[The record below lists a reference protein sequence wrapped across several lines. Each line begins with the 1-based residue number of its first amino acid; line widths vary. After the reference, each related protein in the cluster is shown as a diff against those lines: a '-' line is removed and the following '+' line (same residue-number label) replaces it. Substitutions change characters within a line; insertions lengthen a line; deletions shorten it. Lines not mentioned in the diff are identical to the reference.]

1 MKIQLAVLAALSIGC
16 VVAHVI
22 GNEIGEITPRPGAVS
37 MSLNTTSVNNIM
49 QTFVPIMAYFAL
61 NGKSFPLDIRESGWL
76 YSFTFNN
83 LTVVEATGFTEKVF
97 QYIEGTDKIHCRIGG
112 VNVSTIIDAD
122 LEALHLIPF
131 KASRVN
137 ITNMTLDFVIEST
150 SADGVHW
157 TLAEKSVVTLDN
169 VDIEMDSSILNE
181 LVHLSSS
188 IINHIIK
195 NDLLPMLEKQ
205 VDGIVAKLNA
215 MVANEQPYDFEVPVE
230 GLNLNLTMTTA
241 PRMKE
246 GSDLIEVFFDGLFDM
261 PKGAAQSFRQAYTG
275 DITNYPPRLAHSNS
289 EQFWIHEDTV
299 DSMLRVA
306 GATIFPL
313 HYSEKTITAEFLST
327 FREVHAHYGADATI
341 DFQLTLKD
349 EGAAKPITFDR
360 NHGVTFGGHNND
372 ITSVIDVIVSNGTVV
387 NETALTFEC
396 NLESYF
402 NFTLKNLIIYPRFD
416 EVSISNTKLTKDIV
430 GLSKEYRFNSLATQ
444 ILDQSKDIY
453 NQRFFHGWAL
463 ANWNPQ
469 LGMIGGILKNTT
481 MTPYITDE
489 WMFAGFEMQA
499 DLPNAVNPTLEFIQ

>member
-1 MKIQLAVLAALSIGC
+1 LKIQLAVLAALSIGC

-22 GNEIGEITPRPGAVS
+22 GDGIGEITPRPGAVS

-61 NGKSFPLDIRESGWL
+61 NGKSFPVDVKESGWL

-97 QYIEGTDKIHCRIGG
+97 EYIEGTDKIHCRIGG

-122 LEALHLIPF
+122 LEALHFIPF

-137 ITNMTLDFVIEST
+137 ISGLALDFVIEST

-157 TLAEKSVVTLDN
+157 ALAEKSVVTLDK
-169 VDIEMDSSILNE
+169 VEIEMESSVLNE

-195 NDLLPMLEKQ
+195 ADLLPMLEKQ
-205 VDGIVAKLNA
+205 VDTMVGKLNA
-215 MVANEQPYDFEVPVE
+215 MVANEQPYDFELPVE

-241 PRMKE
+241 PRTKE
-246 GSDLIEVFFDGLFDM
+246 GSDVIEIFFDGLFDM
-261 PKGAAQSFRQAYTG
+261 PQGAARSFREAYTG
-275 DITNYPPRLAHSNS
+275 DITNYPPRLEHSNS
-289 EQFWIHEDTV
+289 EQFWIHEDTI
-299 DSMLRVA
+299 DSMLKVA

-313 HYSEKTITAEFLST
+313 HYTEKTITAEFLNT
-327 FREVHAHYGADATI
+327 FREVKAHYGADATI

-349 EGAAKPITFDR
+349 GGSAKPITFDR
-360 NHGVTFGGHNND
+360 VHGVSLGGHNND

-402 NFTLKNLIIYPRFD
+402 NFTLKNLVIFPRFD

-430 GLSKEYRFNSLATQ
+430 GLSPEYMFNSLAT
-444 ILDQSKDIY
+444 
-453 NQRFFHGWAL
+453 
-463 ANWNPQ
+463 
-469 LGMIGGILKNTT
+469 
-481 MTPYITDE
+481 
-489 WMFAGFEMQA
+489 
-499 DLPNAVNPTLEFIQ
+499 

>member
-1 MKIQLAVLAALSIGC
+1 
-16 VVAHVI
+16 
-22 GNEIGEITPRPGAVS
+22 
-37 MSLNTTSVNNIM
+37 MSLNATSVSNIM

-61 NGKSFPLDIRESGWL
+61 NGKSFPLNVSESGLL

-97 QYIEGTDKIHCRIGG
+97 EFIEGTDKIHCRIGG

-137 ITNMTLDFVIEST
+137 ITNMALDFVIEST

-157 TLAEKSVVTLDN
+157 ALAEKSVVTYDN
-169 VDIEMDSSILNE
+169 LDIEMDSSILNE

-205 VDGIVAKLNA
+205 VDGIVGKLNA

-246 GSDLIEVFFDGLFDM
+246 GSDLIEIFFDGLFDM
-261 PKGAAQSFRQAYTG
+261 PKGAALNFREAYAG
-275 DITNYPPRLAHSNS
+275 DITSYPPRIEHSNS
-289 EQFWIHEDTV
+289 EQFWIHEDTI
-299 DSMLRVA
+299 DSALRVA

-313 HYSEKTITAEFLST
+313 HYSEKTITAEFLAT
-327 FREVHAHYGADATI
+327 FAEVQARYGADATI
-341 DFQLTLKD
+341 DFQLTLRD

-360 NHGVTFGGHNND
+360 AHGVTLGGKNGE
-372 ITSVIDVIVSNGTVV
+372 ITSIIDVIVSNATVA

-402 NFTLKNLIIYPRFD
+402 NFTLKNLIIFPRFD
-416 EVSISNTKLTKDIV
+416 EVSIQNTKLVKDVV
-430 GLSKEYRFNSLATQ
+430 GLSSEYRFNSLATQ
-444 ILDQSKDIY
+444 ILAQAKDTY
-453 NQRFFHGWAL
+453 NQRFIHGWAL
-463 ANWNPQ
+463 ANLDPQ
-469 LGMIGGILKNTT
+469 LGMLGGLLKNTT
-481 MTPYITDE
+481 MTPYVTDG
-489 WMFAGFEMQA
+489 WMWAGFEMQA
-499 DLPNAVNPTLEFIQ
+499 DLPTAVNPELEFI